1 MQVAETSI
9 AGVYLVVPA
18 ALVDERGH
26 FARQWDDELFRRHGL
41 TTRFPQCNSSFSA
54 AAGTL
59 RGLHYQAPPHGEA
72 KYLRCIRGRL
82 FDVVVD
88 VRAGSP
94 SFGRWMGTE
103 LSAASGQWI
112 YVPEGVAH
120 GFLTLEDNTEV
131 LYPVST
137 PYEPSS
143 ERGIRWNDP
152 AFGIQWPIEPTRMS
166 DKDARWPD
174 FRPEQHD

>member
-1 MQVAETSI
+1 MQVIETSI
-9 AGVYLVVPA
+9 AGVYLVTPA

-26 FARQWDDELFRRHGL
+26 FARQWDEETFRRHGL
-41 TTRFPQCNSSFSA
+41 TTRFPQCNSSFSR

-72 KYLRCIRGRL
+72 KYLRCISGRI

-88 VRAGSP
+88 VRRESP
-94 SFGRWMGTE
+94 SFGRWLGTE
-103 LSAASGQWI
+103 LSAASRQWI
-112 YVPEGVAH
+112 YVPDGVAH

-131 LYPVST
+131 LYPVSA
-137 PYEPSS
+137 PYEPKS

-152 AFGIQWPIEPTRMS
+152 AFGVQWPIRPTRMS
-166 DKDARWPD
+166 DKDARWDD
-174 FRPEQHD
+174 FRLDADD

>member
-1 MQVAETSI
+1 MHVADTSI
-9 AGVYLVVPA
+9 AGVYLVTPA

-26 FARQWDDELFRRHGL
+26 FARQWDEELFQRYGL

-72 KYLRCIRGRL
+72 KYLRCISGRL
-82 FDVVVD
+82 FDVVLD
-88 VRAGSP
+88 VRPGSP
-94 SFGRWMGTE
+94 SFGRWLGTE
-103 LSAASGQWI
+103 LSAASRQWI

-131 LYPVST
+131 IYPVST
-137 PYEPSS
+137 AYEPLA

-152 AFGIQWPIEPTRMS
+152 AFGIQWPIEPMRMS
-166 DKDARWPD
+166 DKDARWAD
-174 FRPEQHD
+174 FRLEPHD